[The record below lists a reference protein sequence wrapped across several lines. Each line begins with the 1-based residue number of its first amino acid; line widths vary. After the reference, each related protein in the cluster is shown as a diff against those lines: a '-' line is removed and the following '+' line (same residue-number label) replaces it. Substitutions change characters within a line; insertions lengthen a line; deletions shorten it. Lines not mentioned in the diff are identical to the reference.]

1 MTNVLKLKAKI
12 TEKGYTVETL
22 ALEIGFN
29 KATLYRKLNRM
40 ETFLIKEAY
49 LIAIALDLTERE
61 LNEII
66 WHQSRINATH

>member
-12 TEKGYTVETL
+12 TEKGHTVETL
-22 ALEIGFN
+22 ALEIGLN

-49 LIAIALDLTERE
+49 AIAIALDLTESE
-61 LNEII
+61 LNEIFFGI
-66 WHQSRINATH
+66 KVA